1 MLKCRTLLIEVLV
14 LAALVLYLLF
24 TLYGRHNTVTTVIST
39 FGMRGGYAQTGD
51 NIAFRTLYPG
61 DPGYTVTFQAPYP
74 CQDSNGNDIKTL
86 TVSGGETVYCKVTA
100 SSGPGAGVVFS
111 YTITQNNGTVVEPS
125 IVPKGSSGQGK
136 QGIFNDSA
144 NPCKLCSPVI
154 GGGDG
159 DGGNGVGSDVKMKE
173 LSSSSG
179 AVTEEITC
187 NNGTAAVSDATVV
200 QGNYLNWWAGYNWTA
215 SNFAPSTSTA
225 CSNGSSF
232 SSTAA
237 PSRCQ
242 TKDPGTYTYSVQ
254 LVNCANPGTGNLI
267 VQPSPQGQAPK

>member
-1 MLKCRTLLIEVLV
+1 MLKCRVLFIEVLV

-24 TLYGRHNTVTTVIST
+24 LLHGRHNTVTTVISP

-61 DPGYTVTFQAPYP
+61 EGYTVTFQAPYP
-74 CQDSNGNDIKTL
+74 CQDSSGGDIKTL
-86 TVSGGETVYCKVTA
+86 TVSGGETAYCRVTA
-100 SSGPGAGVVFS
+100 PSGPASGVVFS
-111 YTITQNNGTVVEPS
+111 YTVTQNDGYVVEP
-125 IVPKGSSGQGK
+125 PKVHKGDGRQGV
-136 QGIFNDSA
+136 IEDSA

-159 DGGNGVGSDVKMKE
+159 DGGFAADSEMKLKE
-173 LSSSSG
+173 LSSMG
-179 AVTEEITC
+179 AVTEQISC
-187 NNGTAAVSDATVV
+187 NNGTAVVGDATVV
-200 QGNYLNWWAGYNWTA
+200 QGKSLYWWANYNWTA
-215 SNFAPSTSTA
+215 SNFVPVPQSSNTA

-237 PSRCQ
+237 PSSCQ
-242 TKDPGTYTYSVQ
+242 AKDPGMYTYSVQ

-267 VQPSPQGQAPK
+267 VQAAASQGQAPK